1 MTFAFPANSST
12 VDCVNILGDGMGG
25 LGRWHVAVP
34 PFLIIGFLAALFFL
48 TGAGQERLQE
58 ASERLQKSALRE
70 HLIDQLQIG
79 VSRSVTAQR
88 TFLLTGDQKFLKNY
102 DTYVAEVEP
111 RLERLQSAY
120 TGSDPNLAD
129 MRTLHVLIGKRL
141 ADLAMIIAIQKSQGP
156 SAATAPGTTS
166 ASPGTRECTSASL
179 QRLLPRA

>member
-1 MTFAFPANSST
+1 MPTFAFPANSRR
-12 VDCVNILGDGMGG
+12 VDCVNILGEALDG
-25 LGRWHVAVP
+25 LGRWSAPVP

-79 VSRSVTAQR
+79 VSRSVAAQR
-88 TFLLTGDQKFLKNY
+88 SFLLTGDQKFLKNY
-102 DTYVAEVEP
+102 DAYIADVEP

-120 TGSDPNLAD
+120 TGSDPDLAD

-141 ADLAMIIAIQKSQGP
+141 WGSSEIIPINKNSG
-156 SAATAPGTTS
+156 
-166 ASPGTRECTSASL
+166 
-179 QRLLPRA
+179 